1 MGRNGCDRISVDG
14 NSIPAHGQRHVD
26 GSGFIVQVIAKAG
39 IDPVT
44 PFLLIDRHAVAVGV
58 YHLLPVGAHDLVAGG
73 LQMNG
78 RRRFRLFGV
87 RIRNFAVELVAVD
100 GSKRF
105 FHHAVT
111 IEICLLFRH
120 QEGGHII
127 FARRR
132 QCTAFRNVDSNT
144 FGIFH
149 HLLIDQIVRAA
160 LGIGKISAQYIL
172 CACLGVFDFARQ
184 LIIGQIQDKAF
195 ERGNGNTAGFFRH
208 KRKRVC
214 VDLVGA
220 ALRQPQ
226 HRHTVFLFVII
237 ILEDVGVGVDGIAW
251 VPLAAIAQPVD
262 CNILVIFF
270 NC

>member
-1 MGRNGCDRISVDG
+1 M
-14 NSIPAHGQRHVD
+14 
-26 GSGFIVQVIAKAG
+26 
-39 IDPVT
+39 
-44 PFLLIDRHAVAVGV
+44 
-58 YHLLPVGAHDLVAGG
+58 
-73 LQMNG
+73 
-78 RRRFRLFGV
+78 
-87 RIRNFAVELVAVD
+87 VAVD

-105 FHHAVT
+105 FLLAVT

-132 QCTAFRNVDSNT
+132 QCTAFRNVDSNIS
-144 FGIFH
+144 GIFH

-160 LGIGKISAQYIL
+160 LGIGKISAQYIF
-172 CACLGVFDFARQ
+172 CIRLGVFDFTRQ
-184 LIIGQIQDKAF
+184 LIITQIQVKAF
-195 ERGNGNTAGFFRH
+195 KRGNGNTAGFVRH

-226 HRHTVFLFVII
+226 HRHTVFLFVFVV
-237 ILEDVGVGVDGIAW
+237 LEDVGVGVDGTGWI
-251 VPLAAIAQPVD
+251 PLAAIVHPVD
-262 CNILVIFF
+262 CNILVILF

>member
-14 NSIPAHGQRHVD
+14 NGIPTHGQCHVD
-26 GSGFIVQVIAKAG
+26 GSGFLVQVIAKAG

-58 YHLLPVGAHDLVAGG
+58 CHRLPCGAHDLVAGECQRHVRG
-73 LQMNG
+73 G
-78 RRRFRLFGV
+78 VRLVGV
-87 RIRNFAVELVAVD
+87 RISDFVVELVAVD

-111 IEICLLFRH
+111 IKICLLFRH

-132 QCTAFRNVDSNT
+132 QCTAFRNVDSNIS
-144 FGIFH
+144 GIFH
-149 HLLIDQIVRAA
+149 HLFIDQIVRAA
-160 LGIGKISAQYIL
+160 LGIGKIRAQHIL

-184 LIIGQIQDKAF
+184 LIFVQIQDKAF
-195 ERGNGNTAGFFRH
+195 ERGDSNAAGFVRH
-208 KRKRVC
+208 KRKRFC

-226 HRHTVFLFVII
+226 HRHTVFLFVSL
-237 ILEDVGVGVDGIAW
+237 ILEDVGVGVDGIGW
-251 VPLAAIAQPVD
+251 IPLAVIAHPVD
-262 CNILVIFF
+262 LHFLVILF